1 MDDNPRPVK
10 RGQPGNWKKNV
21 EQDLQRLLDRNGVLG
36 AFLISK
42 NGETVAQVFQE
53 SSKHKES
60 TTTQLV
66 KKIIPLMMTMRNMPL
81 RRTVFETNDG
91 SVIFY
96 NTENGIVGCILDRDY
111 DIISVMLEVR
121 TVGDVICSRLSD
133 GGMDRQKLEDLL
145 RENREEFR
153 VMNAELL
160 KVIENHMGAKLTREL
175 IERTVR

>member
-1 MDDNPRPVK
+1 VDDNTLPGK
-10 RGQPGNWKKNV
+10 RGQPGNWKNNV
-21 EQDLQRLLDRNGVLG
+21 EQDLRRLLDRNGVVG

-53 SSKHKES
+53 ASRHKES

-91 SVIFY
+91 SIIFY

-133 GGMDRQKLEDLL
+133 NGGQAEARRPPA
-145 RENREEFR
+145 RELEEFH

-160 KVIENHMGAKLTREL
+160 KVIEKSHGG
-175 IERTVR
+175 

>member
-1 MDDNPRPVK
+1 MDDNPKPMK

-21 EQDLQRLLDRNGVLG
+21 EQDLHRLLDRKGVVG

-42 NGETVAQVFQE
+42 NGETVAQVFRE
-53 SSKHKES
+53 ASGHKES

-81 RRTVFETNDG
+81 RRTVFETTEG

-96 NTENGIVGCILDRDY
+96 NTDNGIVGCILDRDY

-121 TVGDVICSRLSD
+121 TVGDVICSRLND
-133 GGMDRQKLEDLL
+133 GAPDKEKLAALL

-153 VMNAELL
+153 VKNAELL
-160 KVIENHMGAKLTREL
+160 REIERHWGPSITEQL

>member
-1 MDDNPRPVK
+1 MDDNSRPRK
-10 RGQPGNWKKNV
+10 RGQPGNWKNNV
-21 EQDLQRLLDRNGVLG
+21 EHDLQRLLDRKGVVG

-53 SSKHKES
+53 ASRHKES

-66 KKIIPLMMTMRNMPL
+66 KKIIPLMMAMRNMPL
-81 RRTVFETNDG
+81 RRTVFETTEG

-121 TVGDVICSRLSD
+121 TVGDVIRSRLND
-133 GGMDRQKLEDLL
+133 GGMDRQKLDDLL

>member
-1 MDDNPRPVK
+1 VDDNPRPRK
-10 RGQPGNWKKNV
+10 RGQPGNWKNNV
-21 EQDLQRLLDRNGVLG
+21 EQDLRRLLDRKGVTG

-53 SSKHKES
+53 VSRHKEN

-81 RRTVFETNDG
+81 RRTVFETTEG

-96 NTENGIVGCILDRDY
+96 NTENGIVGCVLDRDY

-121 TVGDVICSRLSD
+121 TVGDVICSRLND
-133 GGMDRQKLEDLL
+133 GGMDKQKLDDLL

-160 KVIENHMGAKLTREL
+160 KVIENHMGAKLTTQL